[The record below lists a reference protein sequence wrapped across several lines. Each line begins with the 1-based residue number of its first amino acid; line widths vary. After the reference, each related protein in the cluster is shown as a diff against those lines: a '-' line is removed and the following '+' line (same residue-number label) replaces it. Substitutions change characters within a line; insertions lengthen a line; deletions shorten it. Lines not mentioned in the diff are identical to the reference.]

1 MSMLELRAKK
11 KEAESLL
18 GYHISNIAKNKAKLV
33 SIEADKILH
42 TKAIGVMD
50 KAIQVISA
58 NGIGK
63 IESVVSDGLKLIFDD
78 DYKLIIERKE
88 GVRGESYKILVE
100 KRGFAAPPIETVGGG
115 VVNVISFLLRVIMI
129 QRFKLAKLIV
139 LDESMNNVSPEFIPK
154 VSEMMKTLCDE
165 HGYCILAITQQ
176 AALAT
181 SADKVFVVENGPLL
195 RELRQEELDEL
206 KSGSK
211 N

>member
-1 MSMLELRAKK
+1 MSLSNFKAKK
-11 KEAESLL
+11 AEAQSLL
-18 GYHISNIAKNKAKLV
+18 SSHMSTISRNKTKLGEIEVEKTQNI
-33 SIEADKILH
+33 
-42 TKAIGVMD
+42 KAIGVMD
-50 KAIQVISA
+50 KAIQIVSA

-63 IESVVSDGLKLIFDD
+63 IESVVSDGLKLIFDS
-78 DYKLIIERKE
+78 DYKLIIERKD
-88 GVRGESYKILVE
+88 GVRGESYKILLE
-100 KRGFAAPPIETVGGG
+100 KNGFTAPPIESVGGG
-115 VVNVISFLLRVIMI
+115 LVNVISFLLRVIMI

-154 VSEMMKTLCDE
+154 VSEMLKTLCDE

-176 AALAT
+176 SALAA

-206 KSGSK
+206 KSISK